1 VQKEFGQTLP
11 LSTLTEAGDIAHLAE
26 IINRQGVAPAASP
39 IVPIQPKGSK
49 LPIFCVHPLGGHVL
63 RYYDLAQL
71 LGIDQPF
78 YGIQGRDM
86 ADIGE
91 DYQSLEEMAHAYIAA
106 MRETQP
112 VGPYQLGGYSFG
124 SFVAFEMAQQLA
136 RAGEDV
142 SFLFLLDTW
151 SPSILRLLPEL
162 DKDALLLNIVAKEV
176 AMRVGRT
183 DFEVSITELE
193 AREGDAQLN
202 FFLEQVRKGGLV
214 TDEIPDDIGRAYLRR
229 LLTGIRTRGSAWRN
243 YEPDVYPAKITVI
256 RCIEQEPFLY
266 NTLAEFGADV
276 EDPTAGWRWL
286 SEEPVEVHFV
296 PGYHER
302 MMMQPSVGELAKV
315 IAECAERPY
324 MPVKSESGLAARV
337 LGYFRR

>member
-1 VQKEFGQTLP
+1 
-11 LSTLTEAGDIAHLAE
+11 
-26 IINRQGVAPAASP
+26 
-39 IVPIQPKGSK
+39 
-49 LPIFCVHPLGGHVL
+49 
-63 RYYDLAQL
+63 
-71 LGIDQPF
+71 
-78 YGIQGRDM
+78 
-86 ADIGE
+86 
-91 DYQSLEEMAHAYIAA
+91 
-106 MRETQP
+106 
-112 VGPYQLGGYSFG
+112 
-124 SFVAFEMAQQLA
+124 
-136 RAGEDV
+136 
-142 SFLFLLDTW
+142 
-151 SPSILRLLPEL
+151 
-162 DKDALLLNIVAKEV
+162 
-176 AMRVGRT
+176 MRVGRT

-243 YEPDVYPAKITVI
+243 YEPDVYPGKITVI
-256 RCIEQEPFLY
+256 RCVEQEPFLY